1 MQILYRERESASPAV
16 FPSGQG
22 KTPEPIPIPN
32 KPEGLDDD
40 LNYIRTGNLEIR
52 DSFLRNRKDSDYFL
66 FDLDIFN
73 ISKFYILVFLFLF

>member
-16 FPSGQG
+16 FSSGQG
-22 KTPEPIPIPN
+22 KTLEPIPIPN

-52 DSFLRNRKDSDYFL
+52 DSFLRNWKDYFL
-66 FDLDIFN
+66 FELDIFN
-73 ISKFYILVFLFLF
+73 ISKLYILVFLFLF